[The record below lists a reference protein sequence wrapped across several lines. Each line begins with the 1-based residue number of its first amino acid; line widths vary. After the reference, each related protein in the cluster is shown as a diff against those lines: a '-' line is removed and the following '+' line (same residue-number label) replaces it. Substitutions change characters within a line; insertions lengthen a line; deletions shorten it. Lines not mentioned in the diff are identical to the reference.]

1 MPALSPTKIAK
12 KHLAS
17 IPEVVFE
24 AVNELLAKKG
34 AGGSVTIGQDELLN
48 LLAKKAPEI
57 KRGTYFDNGWLDFEA
72 KYRAQGWKVEY
83 DKPAYCETYE
93 ASWSF
98 TPRRGRR

>member
-24 AVNELLAKKG
+24 AVNELLAKG
-34 AGGSVTIGQDELLN
+34 AGGSVSFTQDELLA

-57 KRGTYFDNGWLDFEA
+57 KRATYFDNGWLDFEA
-72 KYRAQGWKVEY
+72 KYRAQGWSVEF
-83 DKPAYCETYE
+83 DKPAYCETYD
-93 ASWSF
+93 AHWNF